1 MVVAL
6 MCNTRYT
13 RCWNGDGLMVGK
25 KLLETA
31 TLYVP
36 QGKVEDR
43 LIERMIAAGAIKDRS
58 FNYMLIQAIEEFL
71 EREESE

>member
-1 MVVAL
+1 
-6 MCNTRYT
+6 
-13 RCWNGDGLMVGK
+13 MVGK